1 MFRLNVPASFN
12 DCMSVKE
19 QIMWLFFHK
28 EFTLKAGANVTIT
41 REGDETV
48 ISAKG
53 DGFAPIVRIT
63 TITGGHRVTVIDA
76 EHPLGQS
83 FDVMDGVDG
92 QDGADGQD
100 GQDGQDGADG
110 EDGTSIIVKSV
121 DTVPGGVNLVLED
134 RNGDHT
140 IFLTNGP
147 EGPQGAQGPQG
158 PQGVT
163 GATGATGPAG
173 FSPTITSEPISGGH
187 RLTITDATGT
197 SSVDVLDG
205 ENAAAATIMVGTTT
219 TSAPG
224 ENASVVNSGSSSAAV
239 LDFTIP
245 RGAQGPQG
253 VQGQQGI
260 QGIQGEQGEQGEQG
274 PAGPGVAAGGTAG
287 QILSKVDGT
296 DYNTEWVNPPE
307 GGGSDDL
314 RFCDNSNAT
323 GSYTYE
329 FQSNSTAI
337 SASVTGGNAIYL
349 NKKKQTSM
357 AFNGSVVVS
366 DGYVLT
372 ATPFKKTV
380 TVNAGFTPSSGG
392 ALRIYIAA
400 TNGWVICKTDGTK
413 ETITSSS
420 SELFLTGYRD
430 CFFTHNNITYN
441 SKCTL
446 TFNKST
452 GKLQLQI
459 DVEAFAGV
467 TVNAND
473 VIEFT
478 IV

>member
-63 TITGGHRVTVIDA
+63 TIPGGHRVTVIDA
-76 EHPLGQS
+76 EHPQGQS

-92 QDGADGQD
+92 QDGTDGQD

-110 EDGTSIIVKSV
+110 EDGTSIIVKAV
-121 DTVPGGVNLVLED
+121 NTVPGGVNLVLED

-147 EGPQGAQGPQG
+147 EGPQGATGPQG
-158 PQGVT
+158 PQGAT
-163 GATGATGPAG
+163 GTTGATGPAG

-187 RLTITDATGT
+187 RLTITDITGT

-219 TSAPG
+219 TSVPG
-224 ENASVVNSGSSSAAV
+224 GNASVVNSGSSSAAV

-245 RGAQGPQG
+245 RGPQGP
-253 VQGQQGI
+253 QGI
-260 QGIQGEQGEQGEQG
+260 QGIQGEQGIQGPQGETG
-274 PAGPGVAAGGTAG
+274 ATGATGPGVASGGTAG

-307 GGGSDDL
+307 GGGSDEL
-314 RFCDNSNAT
+314 AFRNNSGAT
-323 GSYTYE
+323 GGY
-329 FQSNSTAI
+329 
-337 SASVTGGNAIYL
+337 
-349 NKKKQTSM
+349 
-357 AFNGSVVVS
+357 AF
-366 DGYVLT
+366 T
-372 ATPFKKTV
+372 F
-380 TVNAGFTPSSGG
+380 TVNETSINSS
-392 ALRIYIAA
+392 
-400 TNGWVICKTDGTK
+400 
-413 ETITSSS
+413 ITSSIIPYV
-420 SELFLTGYRD
+420 TK
-430 CFFTHNNITYN
+430 IKKTYTSFGGN
-441 SKCTL
+441 VVVTNY
-446 TFNKST
+446 NK
-452 GKLQLQI
+452 L
-459 DVEAFAGV
+459 
-467 TVNAND
+467 
-473 VIEFT
+473 
-478 IV
+478 